1 MLASFTNKVKLR
13 LVKASFLKRGLLGFV
28 LTILSLSFIQQQFKL
43 LKEKP
48 LLGAFNVES
57 EFTFDSLNMQSWFNG
72 SFQSYADHSAETGIG
87 FRKSLIRIHNQTD
100 YVLFR
105 KANAEGVLVGKHGE
119 LFEKDYIRAVRG
131 DFFVGEK
138 VWKEKARKL
147 KAVQDTLEKLN
158 KQIVIIFEPGKGTV
172 YADRIPDHEKA
183 TDVPI
188 TNNDIFK
195 RELQLQGV
203 KFIDLNP
210 YFVSIRDKE
219 PNRIF
224 PRGGTHWSYYGAALA
239 ADTVLRYLKEISQEN
254 VASFTIDKV
263 VRFDS
268 PRHPD
273 ADIWQAMNLI
283 ESEPKDQL
291 AYPVLHFDQ
300 SKPAEADVLVV
311 GDSFYFNWQ
320 SDSIMIKAFKNCD
333 FWYYNKHWWNRSGI
347 ESGLVN
353 SLDRKAEIMKRDII
367 LIMITERFHHNFAWG
382 FDEEIYHLFY
392 PFENDVLAN
401 FSNSLRCAND
411 QFMRLVDDAKVNQIN
426 LEQRIDLE
434 AQYLLYEDFKMHPE
448 KYTRKEELLSILMMS
463 IRQSPDWLA
472 KVQKKAETK
481 NIPLDEMIRMDAEW
495 IYNEKYG
502 KKNP

>member
-1 MLASFTNKVKLR
+1 MR
-13 LVKASFLKRGLLGFV
+13 LPEAIYLKHGLLGFI

-48 LLGAFNVES
+48 LLGAFNTS
-57 EFTFDSLNMQSWFNG
+57 TEFTFDSLNIRNWFDG
-72 SFQSYADHSAETGIG
+72 SFQNYADKTAETGIG
-87 FRKSLIRIHNQTD
+87 FRKSLIRIHNQTE
-100 YVLFR
+100 YSIFR
-105 KANAEGVLVGKHGE
+105 KANAEGVLVGKKGE

-131 DFFVGEK
+131 DFFVGEN

-147 KAVQDTLEKLN
+147 KAVQDTLEKLH

-172 YADRIPDHEKA
+172 YSDRIPDNEKSQN
-183 TDVPI
+183 VPI

-195 RELQLQGV
+195 RELLLQGV
-203 KFIDLNP
+203 KVIDLNP
-210 YFVSIRDKE
+210 YFVSIREKAS
-219 PNRIF
+219 NRIF

-239 ADTVLRYLKEISQEN
+239 ADSVLRYLKEVSQEN
-254 VASFTIDKV
+254 VATFTIDKV
-263 VRFDS
+263 VQFDS

-283 ESEPKDQL
+283 ESEPNDQL
-291 AYPVLHFDQ
+291 GYPVILFDH

-320 SDSIMIKAFKNCD
+320 SDSIMYKAFGNCD
-333 FWYYNKHWWNRSGI
+333 FWYYNKHWWNRNGLEAGI
-347 ESGLVN
+347 VS
-353 SLDRKAEIMKRDII
+353 SLDRKSEIMKRDII

-392 PFENDVLAN
+392 PSENDAIGNFAN
-401 FSNSLRCAND
+401 TLRCSND
-411 QFMRLVDDAKVNQIN
+411 QFMRLVDDAKMKKMS

-434 AQYLLYEDFKMHPE
+434 AQYLLYEDFKKHPE
-448 KYTRKEELLSILMMS
+448 KYSRKEELLPILMMS
-463 IRQSPDWLA
+463 IRQTPDWLA
-472 KVQKKAETK
+472 KVQKKAEEK
-481 NIPLDEMIRMDAEW
+481 NIPLDEMIRRDAEW